1 MNGTPNPLDQLL
13 ARAQAA
19 VRAAD
24 VAKALRTKSKDSR
37 QAPATR
43 EAAATEYR
51 EWAESLLWTLVAK
64 ERLRTRWTCHCG
76 SIHESHV
83 VQFFA
88 LYEHRTQANSTRE
101 VICSKADHPS
111 LPVRMRTL
119 ERSTQ
124 YCVNCS

>member
-1 MNGTPNPLDQLL
+1 MSTPANPLDQLL
-13 ARAQAA
+13 ARAREA

-24 VAKALRTKSKDSR
+24 AAKVARTKAKDLR
-37 QAPATR
+37 QPISAR
-43 EAAATEYR
+43 DAAASEYR

-64 ERLRTRWTCHCG
+64 ERLVTRWTCHCG
-76 SIHESHV
+76 SVHQSHI

-88 LYEHRTQANSTRE
+88 LYEHRIQANSTRE
-101 VICSKADHPS
+101 VVCDKRDHPS